1 MAANAPSRR
10 RTHCLAS
17 SQDARSPPLVFFRHF
32 SRRNYLHLLSAAVV
46 LAGGGQLLVL
56 AQGAQSQTRQGNQPR
71 QVNVYS
77 GRHYNTDKRLYERFT
92 QQTGIKVNLLEGKDD
107 ELIQRLLSEGG
118 NAKADL
124 LVLVDA
130 ARLYRAQQANLF
142 QPIRSSQLNNAVPAN
157 LRDSRGRWYALT
169 RRARPVIVNA
179 ALVQPSLIRTYADL
193 ARPELKGKLCLR
205 DRANVYNQ
213 SLVADQLIQRG
224 PAATTAWLKGMVAN
238 VKQPYFSSDTPI
250 ARAVGRGECGAAMVN
265 HYYLARLL
273 AAGSSAADQAAAA
286 KVTVVWPKPTHVNV
300 SAGGVTRY
308 ARNPQQAQK
317 LLEFLVSPSSGEG
330 YAAANNEYPLRGWGN
345 NPILRR
351 FGSFTATGVGIEQ
364 MGKRNAEAVRLMGQA
379 GWQ

>member
-1 MAANAPSRR
+1 M
-10 RTHCLAS
+10 L
-17 SQDARSPPLVFFRHF
+17 
-32 SRRNYLHLLSAAVV
+32 
-46 LAGGGQLLVL
+46 GGGGYGLQMARGGQE
-56 AQGAQSQTRQGNQPR
+56 AQGAQSPPLE
-71 QVNVYS
+71 VNVYS

-107 ELIQRLLSEGG
+107 ELIQRLRSEGT

-130 ARLYRAQQANLF
+130 ARIYRAQQANLF
-142 QPIRSSQLNNAVPAN
+142 QPIRSSQLISAVPAN
-157 LRDSRGRWYALT
+157 LRDSRGRWFALT

-179 ALVQPSLIRTYADL
+179 ALIKPSLIRTYADL

-213 SLVADQLIQRG
+213 SLVADQLIQHG
-224 PAATTAWLKGMVAN
+224 TAATRTWLQGMVAN
-238 VKQPYFSSDTPI
+238 VKQPFFSSDTPI
-250 ARAVGRGECGAAMVN
+250 ARAVGRGECGAGMVN

-273 AAGSSAADQAAAA
+273 AADSSAADQAIAA
-286 KVTVVWPKPTHVNV
+286 KVTVVWPKPTHVNI

-317 LLEFLVSPSSGEG
+317 LLEFLASPSSGEG
-330 YAAANNEYPLRGWGN
+330 YASANNEYPLKGWGN
-345 NPILRR
+345 NPILKR
-351 FGSFTATGVGIEQ
+351 FGSFTAAPVSLEQVGR
-364 MGKRNAEAVRLMGQA
+364 RNAEAVQLMSQA

>member
-1 MAANAPSRR
+1 
-10 RTHCLAS
+10 
-17 SQDARSPPLVFFRHF
+17 
-32 SRRNYLHLLSAAVV
+32 LLPAIAM
-46 LAGGGQLLVL
+46 LGGAGQLLTL
-56 AQGAQSQTRQGNQPR
+56 AQGAQAQTRQGNRPQE
-71 QVNVYS
+71 VNVYS
-77 GRHYNTDKRLYERFT
+77 GRHYNTDKRLYARFT

-107 ELIQRLLSEGG
+107 ELIQRLRSEGS
-118 NAKADL
+118 NAKADV

-142 QPIRSSQLNNAVPAN
+142 QPIRSSQLNSAVPAN

-179 ALVQPSLIRTYADL
+179 ALVKPSLIRTYADL

-205 DRANVYNQ
+205 DRSNVYNQ

-224 PAATTAWLKGMVAN
+224 QAATKTWLAGLVAN

-250 ARAVGRGECGAAMVN
+250 ARAVGRGECGVAMVN

-273 AAGSSAADQAAAA
+273 AADSSAADQAAAA

-300 SAGGVTRY
+300 SAGGVTRF

-330 YAAANNEYPLRGWGN
+330 YAAANNEYPLKGWGN

-351 FGSFTATGVGIEQ
+351 FGNFNAALVNIEQ
-364 MGKRNAEAVRLMGQA
+364 MGRRNAEAVQLMGQA